1 MIYVHYSKINEIA
14 KYSLKL
20 LPLDQIAANQHVDCY
35 MGAYYVH
42 VIQHLTRYS
51 PFSQKYVLST
61 ISINPSI
68 VQPQVKVHRQ
78 LVICSKLY

>member
-1 MIYVHYSKINEIA
+1 
-14 KYSLKL
+14 
-20 LPLDQIAANQHVDCY
+20 

-42 VIQHLTRYS
+42 VIQHLNRYS

-68 VQPQVKVHRQ
+68 AQPEVMVHRQ